1 MTDEFLSQDELDA
14 LLKDIG
20 TEDKKGDS
28 LSQAIKEF
36 FNSGTTALS
45 IVIGKEVTLDIKDV
59 KEGTIKDL
67 AADVKEGVAVNLDF
81 TEGVKGS
88 CMLVLSP
95 QLAVKIADLMMG
107 GTGETE
113 DLELNDIK
121 LSAISEAF
129 NQMIGASTTSFSEK
143 TKEKIN
149 ISTPKAEL
157 LNKESSFL
165 KSEDPGLC
173 FEMNV
178 KIEDC
183 GSFEA
188 QLLSEKAL
196 AEGLG
201 KMFHPDKEEPP
212 AQKQVE
218 SQEKVKVEPAKFQ
231 EFEKPQAGVVESS
244 THFDEKLELLL
255 DVPLR
260 VVVELGRAKMT
271 LKQVLDLNIG
281 SLLELDKLTGEPVD
295 ILVNGKLIAKGEVVV
310 VDENFGVRITEIVT
324 PRQRLYSLKEK
335 DIT

>member
-20 TEDKKGDS
+20 TEDEKGGS
-28 LSQAIKEF
+28 LAEAIKEF

-45 IVIGKEVTLDIKDV
+45 IVIGKEVTLGIKDV
-59 KEGTIKDL
+59 KEGAIKDL
-67 AADVKEGVAVNLDF
+67 ATDLKEGVAVNLDF
-81 TEGVKGS
+81 TEGIKGS
-88 CMLVLSP
+88 CVLILPP

-129 NQMIGASTTSFSEK
+129 NQMIGASATSFSEK
-143 TKEKIN
+143 VKEKIN

-157 LNKESSFL
+157 LNKEAPFL
-165 KSEDPGLC
+165 KSEDPGLR

-178 KIEDC
+178 EIEGF

-188 QLLSEKAL
+188 QTLFEKAL
-196 AEGLG
+196 AEGLA
-201 KMFHPDKEEPP
+201 KMLYPNKEEPP
-212 AQKQVE
+212 VQKQVE

-231 EFEKPQAGVVESS
+231 EFEKPQTGVVESS

-271 LKQVLDLNIG
+271 LKQVLDLSIG

-335 DIT
+335 DVT